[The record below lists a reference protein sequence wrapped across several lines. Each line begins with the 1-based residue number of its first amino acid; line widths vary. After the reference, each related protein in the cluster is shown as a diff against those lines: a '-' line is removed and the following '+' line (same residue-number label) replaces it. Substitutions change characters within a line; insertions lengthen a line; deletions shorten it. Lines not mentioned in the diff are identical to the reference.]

1 MVLTGPEES
10 TRDRLLDAAETL
22 FGDRGFE
29 CVGIREIAETA
40 GVNLSGIKYH
50 FGSKHGLYL
59 ETIRRAMDRQ
69 GSTDAW
75 ALLDAPAGNRE
86 QAAAMFRGFVETF
99 LRVLLRSDEA
109 GSSVCLVMQSAVDS
123 GEATD
128 VVVREFV
135 EPHHTRLCRFVGQ
148 LRPDATAAERSRA
161 AQSVMALL
169 LHQRLFRPFLDRLD
183 WDGTALK
190 QATPP
195 GESDIERLAD
205 EIAAFALR
213 GMGCEDLIGRA
224 GTGANERTDQ
234 GVRR

>member
-22 FGDRGFE
+22 FSDRGFE
-29 CVGIREIAETA
+29 SVGIREIAETA

-69 GSTDAW
+69 GSTEAW
-75 ALLDAPAGNRE
+75 ALLEAPVETRE
-86 QAAAMFRGFVETF
+86 HAAASFRGFVRAF

-109 GSSVCLVMQSAVDS
+109 GSSVCLVMQSALES

-135 EPHHTRLCRFVGQ
+135 EPHHARLCGVVGQ
-148 LRPDATAAERSRA
+148 LRPDATRAERSRA

-183 WDGTALK
+183 RDGAVSGD
-190 QATPP
+190 APPP
-195 GESDIERLAD
+195 GEAEIERLAD
-205 EIAAFALR
+205 EIAGFALR
-213 GMGCEDLIGRA
+213 GMGCEDLVDSARA
-224 GTGANERTDQ
+224 ATDRTDQ
-234 GVRR
+234 GAGR

>member
-1 MVLTGPEES
+1 MSLTGPEES
-10 TRDRLLDAAETL
+10 TRDRLLEAAETL
-22 FGDRGFE
+22 FSDRGFE
-29 CVGIREIAETA
+29 SVGIREIAETA

-69 GSTDAW
+69 GSTEVW
-75 ALLDAPAGNRE
+75 ALLDVPAGTRE
-86 QAAAMFRGFVETF
+86 RAGEMFRGFVEAF

-109 GSSVCLVMQSAVDS
+109 GSSVCLVMQSALES

-135 EPHHTRLCRFVGQ
+135 EPHHARLCRFVGQ
-148 LRPDATAAERSRA
+148 LRPDATRAERSRA

-183 WDGTALK
+183 RDVRGGG
-190 QATPP
+190 QSVPP
-195 GESDIERLAD
+195 GEAEIVRLAG
-205 EIAAFALR
+205 EIADFALR
-213 GMGCEDLIGRA
+213 GMGCGDLVGRPRA
-224 GTGANERTDQ
+224 GADRTDE

>member
-1 MVLTGPEES
+1 MSLTGPEES
-10 TRDRLLDAAETL
+10 TRDRLLEAAETL
-22 FGDRGFE
+22 FSDRGFE
-29 CVGIREIAETA
+29 SVGIREIAETA

-69 GSTDAW
+69 GSTEVW
-75 ALLDAPAGNRE
+75 ALLDVPAGTRE
-86 QAAAMFRGFVETF
+86 RAGEMFRGFVEAF

-109 GSSVCLVMQSAVDS
+109 GSSVCLVMQSALES

-135 EPHHTRLCRFVGQ
+135 EPHHARLCRFVGQ
-148 LRPDATAAERSRA
+148 LRPDATRAERSRA

-183 WDGTALK
+183 RDVRGGGQSAS
-190 QATPP
+190 P
-195 GESDIERLAD
+195 GEAEIVELAG
-205 EIAAFALR
+205 EIADFALR
-213 GMGCEDLIGRA
+213 GMGCEDLVGRA
-224 GTGANERTDQ
+224 GAGADGTDQ

>member
-1 MVLTGPEES
+1 LCLTGQEES

-22 FGDRGFE
+22 FSDRGFE
-29 CVGIREIAETA
+29 SVGIREIAETA

-69 GSTDAW
+69 GSTEAW

-86 QAAAMFRGFVETF
+86 RAAQMFRGFVEAF

-109 GSSVCLVMQSAVDS
+109 GSSVCLVMQSALDS

-135 EPHHTRLCRFVGQ
+135 EPHHARLCRFVGQ
-148 LRPDATAAERSRA
+148 LRPDATRAERSRA

-183 WDGTALK
+183 RDARGGGPSD
-190 QATPP
+190 PP
-195 GESDIERLAD
+195 GEAEIVGLAG
-205 EIAAFALR
+205 EIADFALR
-213 GMGCEDLIGRA
+213 GMGCEDLVGRA
-224 GTGANERTDQ
+224 GAGADGTDQ
-234 GVRR
+234 GVHR